1 MNGDAGTDASP
12 RTGGGPSGGGTGNTG
27 TTTADTGAPEDAGGA
42 QDASNDG
49 SVTDAALD
57 AAPLNPCT
65 NGSHFACLDF
75 DDGGIPAAWISQ
87 YAADAS
93 ESSWM
98 VTDAASFSP
107 PNSAALRNDER
118 IIFGA
123 WDAGARTVTIS
134 AKIRLPEGGMP
145 YVLRLLT
152 TNANVPIGGAALSAG
167 GDSTSGW
174 TTSEGTPEARAHI
187 AAPANVFVEASV
199 QLTVLSDGG
208 LSASMNVGGT
218 SVPARAV
225 ILNQAFDGVAAGIG
239 NSGVNGTVLYDN
251 IVVDV
256 TK

>member
-1 MNGDAGTDASP
+1 MNGDAGTDASSRP
-12 RTGGGPSGGGTGNTG
+12 GRGSTGTGTG
-27 TTTADTGAPEDAGGA
+27 TNPTTADTGVPEDTGGV

-49 SVTDAALD
+49 TADATLD
-57 AAPLNPCT
+57 AAPTNPCT

-87 YAADAS
+87 YAADAA

-118 IIFGA
+118 FIFGA

-134 AKIRLPEGGMP
+134 ARIRLPEGGTP

-152 TNANVPIGGAALSAG
+152 TNANVPIGGAALLAG

-225 ILNQAFDGVAAGIG
+225 ILNQAFDSVAAGIG

-256 TK
+256 AK